1 METMDLM
8 AFIRNTY
15 ALAVAL
21 QTNLA
26 VVKFDKKEHT
36 GISALADTLKQNLY
50 NINVEVEELLNLH

>member
-1 METMDLM
+1 METMDLL

-15 ALAVAL
+15 GLAVAL

-26 VVKFDKKEHT
+26 GVKLDKKEHT
-36 GISALADTLKQNLY
+36 GITALADTLEQNLY